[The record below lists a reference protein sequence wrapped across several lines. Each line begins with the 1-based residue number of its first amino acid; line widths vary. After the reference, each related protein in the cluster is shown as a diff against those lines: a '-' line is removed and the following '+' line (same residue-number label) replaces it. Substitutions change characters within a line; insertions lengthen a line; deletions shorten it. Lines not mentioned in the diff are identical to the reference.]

1 MTESDT
7 ALELMGV
14 PGSPYTRKMLALL
27 RYRRIPY
34 HLLPGSRHLLAAD
47 SGRFRSR
54 PQPKVALLPT
64 FYLKDET
71 GTERAVCDTTPLI
84 REFEVRYAGRSVIP
98 EHPALAFIDYLLE
111 DYADEWLT
119 KPMFHYRWSY
129 AEDISKAGQM
139 LPRWNNTTTDELQIA
154 QKSRQISE
162 LQISRLHYV
171 GSSELTRE
179 TIEQSF
185 NRLLTLLDKHLQQ
198 FPFLLGN
205 RPAACDFAIYGQLT
219 CLALFDPTPQQ
230 KVIEQAPRVYAWT
243 ESMEDLSG
251 YETLKDDW
259 IKPASLPQTLLA
271 LLQEVGRIYVPY
283 LLANAKSVA
292 NSEQEMVMELD
303 GKPWRQSPFRYQAKC
318 LQWIRQEFSRLSDG
332 DRNLLE
338 NQLHPTAVLDLF
350 SD

>member
-1 MTESDT
+1 
-7 ALELMGV
+7 MGV

-34 HLLPGSRHLLAAD
+34 RLLPSSRHLLAAD
-47 SGRFRSR
+47 NDRFRPR
-54 PQPKVALLPT
+54 PQTTVALLPT
-64 FYLKDET
+64 FYIKDET
-71 GTERAVCDTTPLI
+71 GTEQAVCDTTPLI
-84 REFEVRYAGRSVIP
+84 REFEVRYTGRSVIP
-98 EHPALAFIDYLLE
+98 KYPALAFIDYLLE

-119 KPMFHYRWSY
+119 KAMFHYRWSY
-129 AEDISKAGQM
+129 PEDIDKAGQI
-139 LPRWNNTTTDELQIA
+139 LPRWNNSTADEAQIA

-162 LQISRLHYV
+162 LQISRLRYV

-185 NRLLTLLDKHLQQ
+185 DRLLNLLDKHLQQ

-230 KVIEQAPRVYAWT
+230 KVIRQAPRIYAWT

-259 IKPASLPQTLLA
+259 IKPESLPQTLIA

-283 LLANAKSVA
+283 LLANGDAVA
-292 NSEQEMVMELD
+292 NGEQEMTMELE
-303 GKPWRQSPFRYQAKC
+303 GRPWRQSPFRYQAKC
-318 LQWIRQEFSRLSDG
+318 LRWIRQEFTRLAESD
-332 DRNLLE
+332 RTLLE
-338 NQLHPTAVLDLF
+338 NQLQATAVLELF
-350 SD
+350 AD

>member
-1 MTESDT
+1 MTESDI

-34 HLLPGSRHLLAAD
+34 RLLPGSRHLLAAD
-47 SGRFRSR
+47 SDRFRSR
-54 PQPKVALLPT
+54 PQPKVALMPT
-64 FYLKDET
+64 FYLKDES
-71 GTERAVCDTTPLI
+71 GTEQAVCDTTPLI
-84 REFEVRYAGRSVIP
+84 REFELRYAGRSVIP

-119 KPMFHYRWSY
+119 KAMFHYRWSY
-129 AEDISKAGQM
+129 AEDIDKAGQM
-139 LPRWNNTTTDELQIA
+139 LPRWNNTTADELQIA

-219 CLALFDPTPQQ
+219 CLALFDPTPQK
-230 KVIEQAPRVYAWT
+230 KVIAQAPRVYAWT

-259 IKPASLPQTLLA
+259 IKPAGLPQTLIG

-283 LLANAKSVA
+283 LLANGASVA
-292 NSEQEMVMELD
+292 NGEKEMAMELD
-303 GKPWRQSPFRYQAKC
+303 GRPWRQSPFRYQAKC
-318 LQWIRQEFSRLSDG
+318 LQWIRKEFTRLSAA

-338 NQLHPTAVLDLF
+338 NQLRPTAVLDLL